1 MMKFYVF
8 GYEVENKYIDLVIKD
23 VYGDWYYFE
32 RFKLYLFK
40 IEVSLSLFLFFICVV
55 KFWICIFYCLWW

>member
-40 IEVSLSLFLFFICVV
+40 IEVSLSLFFLFV
-55 KFWICIFYCLWW
+55 L

>member
-1 MMKFYVF
+1 MLICILFDFMMKFYVF

-40 IEVSLSLFLFFICVV
+40 IEVSLSLFYFLFM
-55 KFWICIFYCLWW
+55 L

>member
-32 RFKLYLFK
+32 RFKLYFFK
-40 IEVSLSLFLFFICVV
+40 IEVSLSLFFICVV